1 MFYLFYFILF
11 VLLREFPRFP
21 SFRFWLLYW
30 NRKLRKLGNIFSTLA
45 NSKECGLLEKVWN
58 FRSFRVF
65 DFGSYTIFEN
75 SKNSEIFSSIIN
87 FKGFVLFEE
96 VGNFRGFR
104 IFDFGLYA
112 EIENSKNSEI
122 LCWVN
127 LFYLRKL
134 EISKS
139 SKGFWFC
146 KVTEINII
154 LVL

>member
-96 VGNFRGFR
+96 VGISEVSEFSILAFM
-104 IFDFGLYA
+104 LK
-112 EIENSKNSEI
+112 SKT
-122 LCWVN
+122 
-127 LFYLRKL
+127 RKTR
-134 EISKS
+134 K
-139 SKGFWFC
+139 FC
-146 KVTEINII
+146 VEWICFIWGS
-154 LVL
+154 